1 MKSPTALQASDIH
14 PIHPFPARM
23 APAIVWDSLPGDGRR
38 LTVLDQMI
46 GSGTTLVCA
55 RAKGHRAVGCDT
67 DPLALLIARSW
78 CSDLNREK
86 LRYRAEIVLDRARHL
101 SETFSS
107 EEAYP
112 QGADQETRKFLD
124 YWFDSINR
132 SQLAALSICIRRV
145 RNAVERDL
153 LWCAFSRLIITKK
166 IGVSLA
172 MDVSHSRP
180 HRVYKEAPVQAFD
193 KFIRAVDYIIKKA
206 PFHDG
211 NINAP
216 DVRIQYGDA
225 RLLPF
230 KESSADIII
239 TSPPYLNAIDYIRG
253 HKLSLVWMGY
263 PIKSLTTIRSE
274 NIGSEHG
281 IDSEDSKGYEEAIRR
296 MIDNQTV
303 KRKLYRILLKYIK
316 DMDRVFSESR
326 RVLKKQGEAIFV
338 IGDST
343 VSGIFI
349 KNSEGLKS
357 LSQRQGFQLV
367 SSITRQLPENRR
379 YLPPPNLE
387 NAGKQLQNRMGEEVI
402 LRFKQSS
409 DK

>member
-1 MKSPTALQASDIH
+1 MMTPTALQVSDIH

-38 LTVLDQMI
+38 LTVLDQMS

-55 RAKGHRAVGCDT
+55 RAKGHQAIGFDT

-78 CSDLNREK
+78 CHNINPEK
-86 LRYRAEIVLDRARHL
+86 LRYRADVVLDKSKRL

-112 QGADQETRKFLD
+112 KGADQETHKFLD
-124 YWFDSINR
+124 YWFDSTNR
-132 SQLAALSICIRRV
+132 SQLAALSMCIKRV
-145 RNAVERDL
+145 RSTVEKDL

-180 HRVYKEAPVQAFD
+180 HKVYEEAPVQAFD

-206 PFHDG
+206 PFHND

-216 DVRIQYGDA
+216 DVRIKYGDA

-239 TSPPYLNAIDYIRG
+239 TSPPYLNAIDYLRG

-263 PIKSLTTIRSE
+263 PINVLKTIRSE
-274 NIGSEHG
+274 NIGSEQSMY
-281 IDSEDSKGYEEAIRR
+281 SENSIVCEETIQR
-296 MIDNQTV
+296 MIDNQKINDT
-303 KRKLYRILLKYIK
+303 LYRILRKYVK
-316 DMDRVFSESR
+316 DMNLVFSESR
-326 RVLKKQGEAIFV
+326 RVLKKTGEAIFV
-338 IGDST
+338 IGNST
-343 VSGIFI
+343 VSQVFI
-349 KNSEGLKS
+349 KNSECLKY
-357 LSQRQGFQLV
+357 LAQRQGFQLI
-367 SSITRQLPENRR
+367 SSTTRHLPENRR

-387 NAGKQLQNRMGEEVI
+387 NSGEQLQKRMGEEVI
-402 LRFKQSS
+402 LRFK
-409 DK
+409 

>member
-1 MKSPTALQASDIH
+1 MTTPTALQVSDIH

-23 APAIVWDSLPGDGRR
+23 APAIVWDSLPRDGRS
-38 LTVLDQMI
+38 LTVLDQMS

-55 RAKGHRAVGCDT
+55 RAKGHQAIGCDT
-67 DPLALLIARSW
+67 DPLALLIARCW
-78 CSDLNREK
+78 CYNINPEK
-86 LRYRAEIVLDRARHL
+86 LRERAEIIVDRARRL

-112 QGADQETRKFLD
+112 QSADQETRRFLD

-132 SQLAALSICIRRV
+132 KQLTALSKCIRRV
-145 RNAVERDL
+145 RSAVERDL
-153 LWCAFSRLIITKK
+153 LWCALSRLIITKK

-180 HRVYKEAPVQAFD
+180 HKVYEEAPVQAFN
-193 KFIRAVDYIIKKA
+193 KFTPAVDYIVKKA
-206 PFHDG
+206 PFHDD

-216 DVRIQYGDA
+216 NVRIQYGDA

-230 KESSADIII
+230 KESSADVII

-263 PIKSLTTIRSE
+263 PIKALTTIRSE

-281 IDSEDSKGYEEAIRR
+281 VDSEDSKVCEETIQR
-296 MIDNQTV
+296 MIDNQ
-303 KRKLYRILLKYIK
+303 KIKNRLYRILLKYIK
-316 DMDRVFSESR
+316 DMDQVFAESR
-326 RVLKKQGEAIFV
+326 RVLKKKGEAIFV

-343 VSGIFI
+343 VSGVFI
-349 KNSEGLKS
+349 KNSEGLKY
-357 LSQRQGFQLV
+357 LAQRQGFQLI

-379 YLPPPNLE
+379 YLPPPNLDNSGE
-387 NAGKQLQNRMGEEVI
+387 QLQNRMGEEVI
-402 LRFKQSS
+402 FRLN
-409 DK
+409 